1 MHAECV
7 THQSDG
13 STTLA
18 PHSPG
23 CMGCGPDNP
32 AGLGMTIR
40 RDGDEVVTDVV
51 FDRRQAG
58 APGLAHGG
66 AVAAACDDLFGFV
79 LYLARTPGVTK
90 TLQVEYFS
98 PVPLGEPQTIRG
110 RLVERDGRKL
120 HMTGEGT
127 APDGT
132 VRFTA
137 TALFLTVPRSHFEAF
152 GRFEDHPGLRRLEG
166 D

>member
-1 MHAECV
+1 M
-7 THQSDG
+7 
-13 STTLA
+13 A

-40 RDGDEVVTDVV
+40 REGDEVLTDIV

-58 APGLAHGG
+58 APGLVHGG

-79 LYLARTPGVTK
+79 LYLVRTPAVTK
-90 TLQVEYFS
+90 SLQVDYRS
-98 PVPLGEPQTIRG
+98 PVPLGEPHRIRA
-110 RLVERDGRKL
+110 RLVGQDGRKL
-120 HMTGEGT
+120 RMTAEGT
-127 APDGT
+127 AADGS

-137 TALFLTVPRSHFEAF
+137 TALFIEVPRSHFEQYGTF
-152 GRFEDHPGLRRLEG
+152 DDHPGLIRLETG

>member
-1 MHAECV
+1 MPPGDETV
-7 THQSDG
+7 F
-13 STTLA
+13 A
-18 PHSPG
+18 PHSSG

-32 AGLGMTIR
+32 AGLRMAVR
-40 RDGDEVVTDVV
+40 RDGDDVVTDIV
-51 FDRRQAG
+51 FDERQAG

-79 LYLARTPGVTK
+79 LYLARTPAVTK

-98 PVPLGEPQTIRG
+98 PVPLGAAHRIRG

-120 HMTGEGT
+120 HMRAEGS
-127 APDGT
+127 ADDGT

-137 TALFLTVPRSHFEAF
+137 TALFVQVPRSHFEAF
-152 GRFEDHPGLRRLEG
+152 GTFEDHPGLTRLEAG

>member
-1 MHAECV
+1 M
-7 THQSDG
+7 
-13 STTLA
+13 A

-40 RDGDEVVTDVV
+40 RVGDEVLTDIV
-51 FDRRQAG
+51 FDGRQAG
-58 APGLAHGG
+58 APGLVHGG

-79 LYLARTPGVTK
+79 LYVARTPAVTK
-90 TLQVEYFS
+90 TLQVEYLS
-98 PVPLGEPQTIRG
+98 PVPLGQPHRIRG

-120 HMTGEGT
+120 HMTAEGT
-127 APDGT
+127 AADGT

-152 GRFEDHPGLRRLEG
+152 GTFEDHPGLIRLEADG
-166 D
+166 